1 MKQAVHEISVKTR
14 GRGLVNIN
22 QDIVSWAQ
30 GQGMVTGLLTV
41 FIRHTSASLVI
52 QENADPDVLTD
63 LNAFL
68 NRMVPDGDPQ
78 YRHSAEGDDDM
89 PAHIRSALTQ
99 TQISIPLVNGRLALG
114 TWQDIYLF
122 EHRTAPHHRQ
132 VVLHLSGE

>member
-1 MKQAVHEISVKTR
+1 MKQATHEISVKTR

-22 QDIVSWAQ
+22 NEIVTWAQ
-30 GQGMVTGLLTV
+30 GQGMTTGLLTV
-41 FIRHTSASLVI
+41 FVRHTSASLVI

-68 NRMVPDGDPQ
+68 NRLVPDGDPL

-99 TQISIPLVNGRLALG
+99 TQISVPLVNGQLTLG

-122 EHRTAPHHRQ
+122 EHRTASHRRQ
-132 VVLHLSGE
+132 VILHLSGE